1 MKVLFVGAHCDDI
14 ELGCGGTLAQFAVMS
29 PHTVQ
34 CVMMTSV
41 SHPSQGSMRDV
52 CQRAMQEL
60 GVKKANLYFHVNQEP
75 CCLHDRRHQLFDDIK
90 YATTE
95 ADLIF
100 THAPDEHQDHVAV
113 YEATIRAA
121 PKTASILLYQAT
133 NWSAPD
139 FRPTVFN
146 PVNAIAESRKRLAI
160 DHYRAFYR
168 DKKPYLNPAAVTT
181 HLNYWGLRTSYATVE
196 AFQPYRFF
204 PWHGWGTPE
213 SLVEITAEDIET
225 SEQAT

>member
-1 MKVLFVGAHCDDI
+1 MKVLFIGAHCDDI
-14 ELGCGGTLAQFAVMS
+14 ELGCGGTLSQFAVME
-29 PHTVQ
+29 PHTVH

-41 SHPSQGSMRDV
+41 AHPSRESMRVV

-60 GVKKANLYFHVNQEP
+60 GVTKSQLRFHVNQEP
-75 CCLHDRRHQLFDDIK
+75 CCLGERRHQLFDDIK
-90 YATTE
+90 DAANK

-133 NWSAPD
+133 NWSTPD

-160 DHYRAFYR
+160 DHYRAFYK
-168 DKKPYLNPAAVTT
+168 DKKPYLTSDAVNA
-181 HLNYWGLRTSYATVE
+181 HMRYWAVRTPYATVE

-213 SLVEITAEDIET
+213 SLVEIRAEDIKT